1 MICFLCKQAITP
13 NQQVE
18 HHHPIYKSEGG
29 TQTAPTHKACHRQY
43 HSEQGD
49 FRAWG
54 KQGGALAALTR
65 VWSINL
71 KNVNTHPVFAMDRAF
86 YIANYAR

>member
-1 MICFLCKQAITP
+1 MICFLCKQAITTD
-13 NQQVE
+13 QQVE

-29 TQTAPTHKACHRQY
+29 TQTAPTHKACHRNFHQ
-43 HSEQGD
+43 SQGD
-49 FRAWG
+49 FVAWG
-54 KQGGALAALTR
+54 KLGGSLSALTR

-71 KNVNTHPVFAMDRAF
+71 KHVNRHPAFAMDRAF

>member
-1 MICFLCKQAITP
+1 MICFLCKQAISAD
-13 NQQVE
+13 QQVE
-18 HHHPIYKSEGG
+18 YHHPIYKSEGG
-29 TQTAPTHKACHRQY
+29 TQTAPTHKACHRKH

-49 FRAWG
+49 FREWG
-54 KQGGALAALTR
+54 RVGGSLSALTR

-71 KNVNTHPVFAMDRAF
+71 KHVNRHPAFAMDRAF